1 MKVFAMLQLVYLVGP
16 ERICTHFANA
26 GSCYPFCD
34 VRGVTI
40 SMEVGG
46 DGGREGRLPLEE
58 GGYHQTRA
66 RLPPTRAQ
74 TTTCETVS
82 AEVGMEFPSLPFF
95 RVIWSTYERIVFPP
109 RNVYFLM
116 I

>member
-40 SMEVGG
+40 SMEVWG
-46 DGGREGRLPLEE
+46 E
-58 GGYHQTRA
+58 GG
-66 RLPPTRAQ
+66 
-74 TTTCETVS
+74 
-82 AEVGMEFPSLPFF
+82 
-95 RVIWSTYERIVFPP
+95 
-109 RNVYFLM
+109 
-116 I
+116 

>member
-34 VRGVTI
+34 VRG
-40 SMEVGG
+40 G
-46 DGGREGRLPLEE
+46 EGRLPLEE

-74 TTTCETVS
+74 TTTCE
-82 AEVGMEFPSLPFF
+82 VGMEFPSLPFLGLYGLPM
-95 RVIWSTYERIVFPP
+95 RE
-109 RNVYFLM
+109 
-116 I
+116 

>member
-16 ERICTHFANA
+16 ERICALFANA

-40 SMEVGG
+40 SMEVW
-46 DGGREGRLPLEE
+46 GGREGRLPLEE

-82 AEVGMEFPSLPFF
+82 AEVGMEFLS
-95 RVIWSTYERIVFPP
+95 
-109 RNVYFLM
+109 
-116 I
+116 